1 MTSEADSQVPTSP
14 ERPIP
19 KAMPKTQARRDSGHK
34 ECFTTD
40 HLSPIVDAIV
50 VQDFP
55 AILPVGTTPEEAVN
69 LDIPPGSDKVSAC
82 VVKVFKECC
91 KTLRQESV
99 DFSGFQ

>member
-19 KAMPKTQARRDSGHK
+19 KARPKTQARRDSGHK

-40 HLSPIVDAIV
+40 HLSPIVDEIV

-55 AILPVGTTPEEAVN
+55 VLLPVGTTPEEAVS

-82 VVKVFKECC
+82 VVKVFKE
-91 KTLRQESV
+91 LSLIHI
-99 DFSGFQ
+99 